1 MGKQL
6 YFVQRIQDCPIII
19 IPKVYNTH
27 SPMRSVGRGAHGCKA
42 GVEIPSQRRPPTSPK
57 VAQLIVSSEFTVIR
71 PVAYASI
78 R

>member
-1 MGKQL
+1 
-6 YFVQRIQDCPIII
+6 
-19 IPKVYNTH
+19 
-27 SPMRSVGRGAHGCKA
+27 MRSVGRGAHGCKA

-78 R
+78 RWALVLFYTHHRVLGALWL

>member
-1 MGKQL
+1 
-6 YFVQRIQDCPIII
+6 
-19 IPKVYNTH
+19 
-27 SPMRSVGRGAHGCKA
+27 MRSVGRGAHGCKA